1 MCANA
6 PRTFLNE
13 EHCELSSSVLA
24 CGSVGKK
31 IVHVL
36 CVCFDRYELVSN
48 PPLLFWYNTS
58 GTPDLMIELNFD
70 NLMTLHDLT
79 GQYVYAVVGL
89 PLIDIDGV
97 MQPSVCE
104 LGLRS
109 RWEILDASE
118 CTETAMDDQTR
129 AALAE
134 LLTDSNDMNTMLRDI
149 DIPITGVTQDGNAC
163 DAADLVEVEIIIES
177 QCFRRVHPDEYS
189 VFDMTYW
196 TLPDTHP
203 GNMVAMM
210 NNHMHPIK
218 KWIDI
223 DEWDDDGWDDESVIL
238 KYPAFYEP
246 LDENDTLAP
255 HPIQRWNT
263 HSTKFSKLGRFG
275 DPEKFVDLPNE
286 LRLDEVATHFG
297 AETGVSGGGI
307 LVCGSPREVENDP
320 EIGQV
325 FEIAH
330 GRDTAW
336 NLSLQREWVWYNIA
350 IEKDDQL
357 RQRVAWALSQI
368 LVIARDAI
376 AIQGV
381 SSYFF

>member
-1 MCANA
+1 MCVLIDMILCL
-6 PRTFLNE
+6 TL
-13 EHCELSSSVLA
+13 HC
-24 CGSVGKK
+24 
-31 IVHVL
+31 
-36 CVCFDRYELVSN
+36 CFG
-48 PPLLFWYNTS
+48 NTS

-70 NLMTLHDLT
+70 NLMTFHDLT

-89 PLIDIDGV
+89 PLIDIMNV
-97 MQPSVCE
+97 TQPSVCE

-118 CTETAMDDQTR
+118 CTETAMGDQTR

-149 DIPITGVTQDGNAC
+149 DFPITGVTQDGNVC
-163 DAADLVEVEIIIES
+163 DAEDLVEVEIIIGS

-223 DEWDDDGWDDESVIL
+223 DEWDDDGWNDTSVIL

-246 LDENDTLAP
+246 VGENDTLAP
-255 HPIQRWNT
+255 HPIHRWNT
-263 HSTKFSKLGRFG
+263 HSTKFSKIGRFG
-275 DPEKFVDLPNE
+275 DLEKFVDLPNE

-320 EIGQV
+320 ELGQV
-325 FEIAH
+325 FEITH

-336 NLSLQREWVWYNIA
+336 NLHRQREWVWYNIA
-350 IEKDDQL
+350 IEKSDQL
-357 RQRVAWALSQI
+357 RQRMAWALAQV

-376 AIQGV
+376 AVQGV
-381 SSYFF
+381 SSYFFYLSSPLLLSSMSLTHVVSPL